1 MPTVLRLHGLRV
13 VIFLNDH
20 WPPHVHV
27 FGAAREAKI
36 ALGLSGRRPSIVSNQ
51 GLTRRELVLALIEIE
66 RHHERL
72 MERWREIHG
81 DA

>member
-1 MPTVLRLHGLRV
+1 MPTILRFQGLRV

-27 FGAAREAKI
+27 VGAAREAKI
-36 ALGLSGRRPSIVSNQ
+36 ALGLSGRRPALVSYR
-51 GLTRRELVLALIEIE
+51 GLTRRELALALAEIE
-66 RHHERL
+66 RHHELL